1 MFDIGAPSADSA
13 PAVAAVLG
21 SLDTLVQRG
30 AELASAGGGYE
41 NWSGR
46 DRGRAL
52 RALDRLT
59 GTLATVRAE
68 LLVAERAARTSVR
81 PGDRDFESARARTT
95 RTGLGEARREVQ
107 QADAL
112 VALPAVARA
121 VRDGEVPLPHVD
133 ALARAS
139 AHAGEEARAALAS
152 AEIQQ
157 RLVGLAR
164 HQTVKE
170 FTASVARIVA
180 EHEPDAVE
188 RSVAAQRR
196 ARFFVMSH
204 QPEGT
209 FLRGRLDHLAAE
221 SLRVAIAAV
230 GMAPD
235 EERDKP
241 QADADALVA
250 LAERATAGAA
260 GVRARRSDPNGLP
273 LPDAGQDAAD
283 ARVSGVANRPSVSL
297 LVPAETFV
305 ELREAQRR
313 RETGQ
318 TLGRRATGDTATG
331 DAATYAPVP
340 PAMLEGGMPVA
351 MSQLARMLCDCEV
364 GRVVMSADG
373 LPMDLG
379 RTQRLYTGAQ
389 RRAVIVRDRICAWQ
403 GCDVPAAYCE
413 VHHIRWW
420 DRDLGPT
427 SVENGVLLCSHHHQ
441 SVHVL
446 DLSISRRSG
455 PVRYQFTARDGRVV
469 SGPPG
474 EEAPRGR
481 RPGGEPPG
489 GRAPSGQRPGEEPPG
504 GRAPDGES
512 PGGAQPIGASPA
524 GVPPAGM
531 EQGELDVA

>member
-1 MFDIGAPSADSA
+1 MFDRSVSTADPSTGAP
-13 PAVAAVLG
+13 AVLG
-21 SLDTLVQRG
+21 SLDALAERG

-41 NWSGR
+41 RWSGR

-52 RALDRLT
+52 RALDRLA
-59 GTLATVRAE
+59 GALATVRAE

-81 PGDRDFESARARTT
+81 PGDRDFESARARAT
-95 RTGLGEARREVQ
+95 RTGLGEARREVR
-107 QADAL
+107 QAEAL
-112 VALPAVARA
+112 VALPAVAQA
-121 VRDGEVPLPHVD
+121 VRDGVVPLPHVD

-139 AHAGEEARAALAS
+139 VHAGDEARAALAS
-152 AEIQQ
+152 AEVQD

-188 RSVAAQRR
+188 RSAAAQRR

-235 EERDKP
+235 KERDKP

-250 LAERATAGAA
+250 LAERATAGMA

-273 LPDAGQDAAD
+273 LPDGGQDAAD
-283 ARVSGVANRPSVSL
+283 ARISGVANRPSVSV

-305 ELREAQRR
+305 ELRETQRR
-313 RETGQ
+313 REAGE
-318 TLGRRATGDTATG
+318 AEAF
-331 DAATYAPVP
+331 APVP
-340 PAMLEGGMPVA
+340 PAMLESGMPVA

-364 GRVVMSADG
+364 GRIVMSADG

-389 RRAVIVRDRICAWQ
+389 RRAVIVRDRACAWQ

-441 SVHVL
+441 SVHAL
-446 DLSISRRSG
+446 DLSIRRRSG
-455 PVRYQFTARDGRVV
+455 PVRYEFTTRDGRVI

-474 EEAPRGR
+474 GA
-481 RPGGEPPG
+481 PPG
-489 GRAPSGQRPGEEPPG
+489 GAPPG
-504 GRAPDGES
+504 GAP
-512 PGGAQPIGASPA
+512 PGGAPPGGA
-524 GVPPAGM
+524 PPGGAPP
-531 EQGELDVA
+531 

>member
-1 MFDIGAPSADSA
+1 MFAQVRGLIESARAGIIEHVFDHDASPAERA
-13 PAVAAVLG
+13 PAASAVLG
-21 SLDTLVQRG
+21 SLDELVARG
-30 AELASAGGGYE
+30 AALASAGGRFEG
-41 NWSGR
+41 WSGR
-46 DRGRAL
+46 DRSRAL
-52 RALDRLT
+52 RALDRLS
-59 GTLATVRAE
+59 GALATVRAG
-68 LLVAERAARTSVR
+68 LLMAERTAQTSVR
-81 PGDRDFESARARTT
+81 PGDRDFESARARAT

-107 QADAL
+107 QAQAL

-139 AHAGEEARAALAS
+139 AHAGDRARAALAS
-152 AEIQQ
+152 PEVQEH
-157 RLVGLAR
+157 LVGLAR
-164 HQTVKE
+164 RQTVKE
-170 FTASVARIVA
+170 FTASVARVVA
-180 EHEPDAVE
+180 EHEPEAVE

-221 SLRVAIAAV
+221 TLRVAIAGV

-250 LAERATAGAA
+250 LAERATAGMA
-260 GVRARRSDPNGLP
+260 GVRARRTAPNGLP

-283 ARVSGVANRPSVSL
+283 ARVSGVANRPTVSL
-297 LVPAETFV
+297 LVPAEAFV

-313 RETGQ
+313 REAGEPM
-318 TLGRRATGDTATG
+318 AS
-331 DAATYAPVP
+331 APVAP
-340 PAMLEGGMPVA
+340 VAPATLETGMPVA
-351 MSQLARMLCDCEV
+351 PSQLARMLCDCEI

-389 RRAVIVRDRICAWQ
+389 RRAVVVRDRACAWH

-427 SVENGVLLCSHHHQ
+427 SVDNGVLLCGHHHQ
-441 SVHVL
+441 TVHAL
-446 DLSISRRSG
+446 DLSIHRLGG
-455 PVRYQFTARDGRVV
+455 PVRYEVRTRDGRVV

-474 EEAPRGR
+474 EG
-481 RPGGEPPG
+481 PPG
-489 GRAPSGQRPGEEPPG
+489 AATGGDGTPGVGTPASFAAGAAPPPVPGHG
-504 GRAPDGES
+504 AP
-512 PGGAQPIGASPA
+512 AAMRQ
-524 GVPPAGM
+524 GV
-531 EQGELDVA
+531 LDVA

>member
-1 MFDIGAPSADSA
+1 MIERVFDRNASPADPA
-13 PAVAAVLG
+13 PAASAMLG
-21 SLDTLVQRG
+21 SLDALVERA
-30 AELASAGGGYE
+30 AELASAGSGYE
-41 NWSGR
+41 RWSGR

-59 GTLATVRAE
+59 GALATVRAG
-68 LLVAERAARTSVR
+68 LLVAERAAQTSVR

-139 AHAGEEARAALAS
+139 AHAGDRARAALAS
-152 AEIQQ
+152 PEVQE

-164 HQTVKE
+164 RQTVKE
-170 FTASVARIVA
+170 FTASVARVVA
-180 EHEPDAVE
+180 EHEPEAVE

-250 LAERATAGAA
+250 LAERATTGMA

-273 LPDAGQDAAD
+273 LPDAGQDVAD

-297 LVPAETFV
+297 LVPAGTFV

-313 RETGQ
+313 GEAGE
-318 TLGRRATGDTATG
+318 
-331 DAATYAPVP
+331 AATCAPVP
-340 PAMLEGGMPVA
+340 PAMLESGMPVA
-351 MSQLARMLCDCEV
+351 MSQLARMLCDCEI
-364 GRVVMSADG
+364 GRIVMSADG

-389 RRAVIVRDRICAWQ
+389 RRAVIVRDRACAWH

-420 DRDLGPT
+420 DRDLGAT
-427 SVENGVLLCSHHHQ
+427 SVDNGVLLCSHHHQ
-441 SVHVL
+441 SVHAL
-446 DLSISRRSG
+446 DLLIRRLSG
-455 PVRYQFTARDGRVV
+455 PVRYEFTTRDGRVI
-469 SGPPG
+469 SG
-474 EEAPRGR
+474 A
-481 RPGGEPPG
+481 PGGEAPD
-489 GRAPSGQRPGEEPPG
+489 RAPSGDPPDRTPSGDPPSLAPQRE
-504 GRAPDGES
+504 ES
-512 PGGAQPIGASPA
+512 PGMGQ
-524 GVPPAGM
+524 GV
-531 EQGELDVA
+531 LDVA